1 MMVKINKDIIK
12 STFITAVT
20 SSIAGLA
27 GYLLNL
33 GFFPVFLLFFIFQYV
48 LFFALSTLI
57 VSYFKEKTKQK
68 ELDKLENLSTILNC
82 AYCNQPNIMTFLPND
97 NSKLEFT
104 CESCKKQNSVT
115 MNFVVAR
122 LTEPINIPKVTG
134 MNLE

>member
-1 MMVKINKDIIK
+1 MLKINKDLIK
-12 STFITAVT
+12 STAITTVT
-20 SSIAGLA
+20 SCIAGLG

-33 GFFPVFLLFFIFQYV
+33 GFLPIFLLFFVFQYI
-48 LFFALSTLI
+48 LFFALSSLV

-82 AYCNQPNIMTFLPND
+82 AYCNQANIMTFLPND

-104 CESCKKQNSVT
+104 CEECKKQNSVT

-122 LTEPINIPKVTG
+122 VTEPINVPKVSG
-134 MNLE
+134 INLE